1 VSILFILGI
10 LGTALWATYRGYAN
24 ARFFLIAFTPFLVA
38 ALGRLGDAFGLILG
52 GNAVYYLYLLASII
66 HATLLMT
73 AILVRDAAQRRTSEQ
88 LKWQLMRLREDLA
101 NRALFMRMLAH
112 EVRTPLAIIDSYS
125 QLLGSHAADHGT
137 SGTAADTGA
146 GIMTQAEQIRAAV
159 RRLAAILD
167 RFLRQDRFTSVER
180 VEWVPLDLDRLI
192 ADTVA
197 EVQRQSE
204 DHLLRYCS
212 AAKDLRISGDPDL
225 LRILLLNLLENAVHY
240 SPEGGSIQVGA
251 AAEDGGVTIAV
262 SDEGVGIPAEA
273 RERIFDRY
281 YRTSQVKD
289 AIGAGLGLY
298 IVRSIARL
306 HGGDV
311 WCDSTLGEGSTFR
324 VSLRRTR
331 AG

>member
-1 VSILFILGI
+1 
-10 LGTALWATYRGYAN
+10 
-24 ARFFLIAFTPFLVA
+24 
-38 ALGRLGDAFGLILG
+38 
-52 GNAVYYLYLLASII
+52 
-66 HATLLMT
+66 
-73 AILVRDAAQRRTSEQ
+73 
-88 LKWQLMRLREDLA
+88 
-101 NRALFMRMLAH
+101 MRMLAH

-125 QLLGSHAADHGT
+125 QMLGSHVADHGT
-137 SGTAADTGA
+137 SGTEAGVAA

-159 RRLAAILD
+159 RRLASILD

-180 VEWVPLDLDRLI
+180 VEWVSLDLDPLI
-192 ADTVA
+192 AETVA

-225 LRILLLNLLENAVHY
+225 LRILILNLLENAVHY
-240 SPEGGSIQVGA
+240 SPEGGSIQVRA
-251 AAEDGGVTIAV
+251 AAQDGSVTIAV
-262 SDEGVGIPAEA
+262 RDEGIGIPPEA

-281 YRTSQVKD
+281 YRTPQVKD

-311 WCDSTLGEGSTFR
+311 SCDSTLGEGSTFR